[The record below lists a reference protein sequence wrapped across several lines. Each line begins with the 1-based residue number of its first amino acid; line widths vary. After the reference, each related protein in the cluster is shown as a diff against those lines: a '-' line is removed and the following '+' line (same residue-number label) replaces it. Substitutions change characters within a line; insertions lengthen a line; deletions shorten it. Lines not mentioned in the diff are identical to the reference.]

1 MLWFDVGLKRYTTAC
16 EKKPVKQ
23 LLWFDV
29 VLKKYASISFG
40 YLYFHPKYQKMDSS
54 RWRA

>member
-1 MLWFDVGLKRYTTAC
+1 MLWFDVGLKRYTT
-16 EKKPVKQ
+16 VIHVQ
-23 LLWFDV
+23 MYRNQLWFDV